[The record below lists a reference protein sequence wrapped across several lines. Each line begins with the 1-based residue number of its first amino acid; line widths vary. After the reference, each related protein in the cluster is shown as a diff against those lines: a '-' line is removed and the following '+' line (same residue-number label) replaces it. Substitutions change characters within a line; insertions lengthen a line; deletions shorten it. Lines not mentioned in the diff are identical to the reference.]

1 MNKVFISGSI
11 AVKKLPREVMRS
23 LDKILNQ
30 NFTILVGDAPG
41 IDTLVQN
48 YCQERNYSN
57 VTVYSIHSP
66 PRYKVK
72 TFKHKF
78 ILPKIESKRE
88 RELQQEKDKAMTFD
102 SDYSLVV
109 WDGKSKGSYSNILR
123 AIKNDKKVKV
133 FYQPENQ
140 YLETTKVNSNEIEF
154 VYRKNN
160 GYAAK
165 EVVELLLSEGE
176 EFFQNTRMLNKCLLD
191 HDIIK
196 KEDGIYKP
204 SHGYEELFIIE
215 KYRGKTKGIKFK
227 NEFINWIENWL
238 KQIKIPEQQG
248 MF

>member
-11 AVKKLPREVMRS
+11 AVKKLPKEVIKS
-23 LDKILNQ
+23 IDKIISQ
-30 NFTILVGDAPG
+30 NFIILVGDAPG

-48 YCQERNYSN
+48 YCRGRNYSN

-66 PRYKVK
+66 PRYKVN

-78 ILPKIESKRE
+78 ILPKIESKKE

-140 YLETTKVNSNEIEF
+140 YLEAEKVNSNEIEF

-176 EFFQNTRMLNKCLLD
+176 EFFQNTRMLNKYLLD
-191 HDIIK
+191 YDIII

-204 SHGYEELFIIE
+204 SDGYEELFIID

-227 NEFINWIENWL
+227 NEFINWIENWV